1 MGDEVKSIPDCPRAL
16 LPNKTSRRDEKERAR
31 VGYQP
36 NPLRRG
42 FSLVQSWRKKV
53 ERDLAFLLPGFISD
67 RRNIKPVRQS

>member
-1 MGDEVKSIPDCPRAL
+1 MPFQDEQES
-16 LPNKTSRRDEKERAR
+16 AR

-53 ERDLAFLLPGFISD
+53 ERDLAFLLRGFISD